1 MRVYYNVG
9 VMNEI
14 KNKSSNTKI
23 RYQG

>member
-23 RYQG
+23 RDQG